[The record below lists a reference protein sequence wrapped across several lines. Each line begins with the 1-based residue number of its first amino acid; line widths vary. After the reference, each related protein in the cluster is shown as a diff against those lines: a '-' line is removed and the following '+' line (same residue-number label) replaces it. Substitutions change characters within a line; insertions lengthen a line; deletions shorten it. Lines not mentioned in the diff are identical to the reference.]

1 MENPII
7 SMAQAKFVVISKHT
21 RSLAMHVGNE
31 SHASFHTLVC
41 RFLEN
46 DQDLFAAVI
55 APRDNPQRLAQ
66 RIVSFISAYL
76 RVTDR
81 TTLEQEMLRCI
92 ESHLRQHA
100 LNAPPFPTR

>member
-7 SMAQAKFVVISKHT
+7 SMAQAQFVVISKHT

-31 SHASFHTLVC
+31 SHTSFHSVVC

-55 APRDNPQRLAQ
+55 APHDNPQRLAQ
-66 RIVSFISAYL
+66 RVVSFISAYL
-76 RVTDR
+76 RVSDTPKMERDMLSC
-81 TTLEQEMLRCI
+81 LESC
-92 ESHLRQHA
+92 LRQRA
-100 LNAPPFPTR
+100 